1 MSSQSPQEHQRF
13 KEFLTPFHPQGRVFY
28 GFDLRGT
35 QCDRAGDGTLRLVGY
50 GDSSGGYAFTPNNQD
65 AAIAPSLGSANLS
78 NISRALPR
86 LTEMQDYG
94 GKWIDTVTLHALDEF
109 IEQVQPQSFIANTF
123 RIFAG
128 SQKGYR
134 GDGTGNR
141 QDLPNTY
148 TLLAEIPIPALT
160 RLDVPRSFT
169 VKVGAYVAPAQ
180 NIYLGLAIPQP
191 YSCSFELWDLQA
203 NTLVGSGISSSIGG
217 SSSVGNG
224 NDLNED
230 DPNPSND
237 FTFVLPID
245 FASATWALG
254 GRVGIPSLPFNGG
267 DDGSDEPD
275 NETPP
280 PPNSPPSLSVNGSS
294 NDGDED
300 QPSPDSPSSPSAPS
314 SSGGSPVPP
323 PSQGGCT
330 PIQDCNWHRVSAP
343 QSASVDINNTG
354 SLDGGTSLCPKGTVA
369 RGIIDFASSGS
380 FVLCCGAATFPPNG
394 LGCSSLMKWS
404 CVSGGSCVEDASGT
418 YNSQAECQAALVPA
432 NFTGG
437 QCAGVAYTILL
448 NGTVTYAD
456 NGDFF
461 VTYTDRNEGTRT
473 GPLSNLRV
481 WARNTGNSLFLTGT
495 ANGVPFE
502 SFLASTGGNNRP
514 LNGSGVSITVNGS
527 PNNCGN
533 PPPSCP

>member
-1 MSSQSPQEHQRF
+1 MSSQSPQEHQRV
-13 KEFLTPFHPQGRVFY
+13 KEFLTPFQPIGRVFY

-35 QCDRAGDGTLRLVGY
+35 QCDRAGNGELRLVGY

-78 NISRALPR
+78 NISKAIPR

-134 GDGTGNR
+134 SDGTGNR

-254 GRVGIPSLPFNGG
+254 GRVGIPSLPFNDG
-267 DDGSDEPD
+267 DDDE

-280 PPNSPPSLSVNGSS
+280 PPNSPPSFSS
-294 NDGDED
+294 SKDDDED
-300 QPSPDSPSSPSAPS
+300 QPSPNSPSSPSAPS
-314 SSGGSPVPP
+314 SNGGPPVPP

-330 PIQDCNWHRVSAP
+330 PVQDCNWHRISAP

-380 FVLCCGAATFPPNG
+380 FVLCCGAATFPPNN
-394 LGCSSLMKWS
+394 LGCSSLIKWT
-404 CVSGGSCVEDASGT
+404 CVSGGTCVEDVLGV
-418 YNSQAECQAALVPA
+418 YNSQAECQAARVSNTYNNPSGGNVLILRDATNDPA
-432 NFTGG
+432 FFTIG
-437 QCAGVAYTILL
+437 QFPSGVRADIRPVGN
-448 NGTVTYAD
+448 NGFSDVFI
-456 NGDFF
+456 N
-461 VTYTDRNEGTRT
+461 GTRT
-473 GPLSNLRV
+473 FS
-481 WARNTGNSLFLTGT
+481 
-495 ANGVPFE
+495 
-502 SFLASTGGNNRP
+502 
-514 LNGSGVSITVNGS
+514 VNGINQGAVS
-527 PNNCGN
+527 VRVLDVSTNVPIL
-533 PPPSCP
+533 PSFGCP